1 VASGEIHDL
10 YRVPLVLDPSRR
22 PCEAGYVRD
31 TQRGSRV
38 NAFGCGGLRMTGMAL
53 HEDTRPA
60 RVAYRFAVALA
71 LALLV
76 GGPAWGAGAPAVP
89 QNVAE
94 LWADF
99 DPRAEP
105 LEVDVAAEWAD
116 DTGLYQVLRYT
127 IGTFKGTKAR
137 MAAFYG
143 RPKVGGKV
151 PGLLHMHG
159 GGQRAFLG
167 VVRYYVGRGYACI
180 SVNWGGRPLNEKQPD
195 WPNTDWGA
203 VDPTQSNVPGYA
215 SLKPTPKSL
224 VPIASPKN
232 NNWYVLTLACRR
244 ALTFLER
251 RPEVD
256 GERLGVFG
264 HSMGGNLTFYVAGTD
279 ERVKAAVPSVGG
291 VGFRTHD
298 VPGLPGTARKIDG
311 SAAATA
317 LFRRTIASEAYAPHV
332 ACPIL
337 FLGATND
344 FNSRME
350 SVYRCYGR
358 LRHQE
363 YRFTFA
369 PHLNHRFLPANEVCR
384 PLWLDAH
391 LKGGFAFPKTPA
403 AELLLNQPDGVPRVR
418 VRPDPAMP
426 VAAVDLY
433 YAIDPDALA
442 RFWRDGGARQEGD
455 AWLGSCPVLDLDRP
469 LVAFANVTY
478 RLDRPETLPRGRRVE
493 RFCLSSKL
501 LTATP
506 EMLRNAGVKATDRRS
521 LVIDDFARGWRD
533 WYVLEGRN
541 PHHWQFWTRKVS
553 DPKWRG
559 PKGARLALEVKSAR
573 ENTLVVLVRENE
585 WRRYRGRR
593 KEYVAEAALKGS
605 DQWQEIRLAATDFK
619 HAKDGTPPAAWDE
632 IDQLGLRAYADVA
645 EGGQTVRVGGR
656 WAGPMPEFRLLR
668 WVPK

>member
-1 VASGEIHDL
+1 MSRASNRFL
-10 YRVPLVLDPSRR
+10 AYAPLL
-22 PCEAGYVRD
+22 
-31 TQRGSRV
+31 
-38 NAFGCGGLRMTGMAL
+38 L
-53 HEDTRPA
+53 
-60 RVAYRFAVALA
+60 
-71 LALLV
+71 LLV
-76 GGPAWGAGAPAVP
+76 GQVFGAAAPTVP
-89 QNVAE
+89 RNVTE

-105 LEVDVAAEWAD
+105 LEVEVAAEWAD
-116 DTGLYQVLRYT
+116 DAGVYQVLRYT
-127 IGTFKGTKAR
+127 IGTFKGAKAR

-143 RPKVGGKV
+143 RPKAGGKV

-167 VVRYYVGRGYACI
+167 PVEYYVGRGYGCI
-180 SVNWGGRPLNEKQPD
+180 SVNWGGRPMDEQHPE

-224 VPIASPKN
+224 VSFPSPKN
-232 NNWYVLTLACRR
+232 NNWYLLTLACRR

-256 GERLGVFG
+256 GDRLGIFG

-279 ERVKAAVPSVGG
+279 ARVKAAAPSVGG

-298 VPGLPGTARKIDG
+298 VPGIPGTARKIDG
-311 SAAATA
+311 SDTATA
-317 LFRRTIASEAYAPHV
+317 LFRKTITSEAYAPHV

-350 SVYRCYGR
+350 SVYRCYGL
-358 LRHQE
+358 LRHRNQ
-363 YRFTFA
+363 RFTLA
-369 PHLNHRFLPANEVCR
+369 PHLNHRFLDENEVCR

-391 LKGGFAFPKTPA
+391 LKGGFTFPKTPA
-403 AELLLNQPDGVPRVR
+403 AELVLNRPDGVPHVR
-418 VRPDPAMP
+418 VKPDRAMR
-426 VAAVDLY
+426 VGAVNIY

-442 RFWRDGGARQEGD
+442 RFWRDAGAQREGD
-455 AWLGSCPVLDLDRP
+455 AWLGTCPILDLDRP
-469 LVAFANVTY
+469 LVAFANVHY
-478 RLDRPETLPRGRRVE
+478 ELDRPETLSRNRRVE

-501 LTATP
+501 LTATS
-506 EMLRNAGVKATDRRS
+506 EMLRKAGVKATDRRS
-521 LVIDDFARGWRD
+521 LVIDDFERGFHD
-533 WYVLEGRN
+533 WYVLARGN
-541 PHHWQFWTRKVS
+541 PHHWQFWTRKVT

-573 ENTLVVLVRENE
+573 ENRLVAIVRENE

-593 KEYVAEAALKGS
+593 KEYLAQVNLKAS
-605 DQWQEIRLAATDFK
+605 DDWQEIRLQAADFK
-619 HAKDGTPPAAWDE
+619 NAKDAAPLAAWDE
-632 IDQLGLRAYADVA
+632 IDQLGLRAYADIVQRGKKVHL
-645 EGGQTVRVGGR
+645 GGK
-656 WAGPMPEFRLLR
+656 WAGPMPQFRIVR
-668 WVPK
+668 WVPE